1 MEQIKYQVGDFILL
15 SVDEKCSGCAVG
27 EIIEI
32 HHVPGVIGPA
42 ASITQHTEFEVNMLF
57 TICDTFR
64 PHCSPFPV
72 LENEIVK
79 TLSSDEIDVL
89 RVMHS

>member
-1 MEQIKYQVGDFILL
+1 MGQSKYQVGDFILL

-32 HHVPGVIGPA
+32 HHVPDARGWFN
-42 ASITQHTEFEVNMLF
+42 TEFDVNILF
-57 TICDTFR
+57 TICDGFD